1 MIGFPPP
8 MKKSNHQL
16 IEGVNRELLSPAV
29 TWYYDFNIS

>member
-1 MIGFPPP
+1 

-29 TWYYDFNIS
+29 TWYYDLTMS